1 MLTGSLCFFLSSFSL
16 YSYRAQIDS
25 SLKVSSMLE
34 THLAPTFSFSVG
46 GEIDHLKGGAA
57 RFGMGVQFETPTPEL
72 QEAAEKQA
80 QFGVQVTPPRVPM

>member
-1 MLTGSLCFFLSSFSL
+1 LADTISIRYLRKSTLF
-16 YSYRAQIDS
+16 SYRAQIDS
-25 SLKVSSMLE
+25 SLKVSSLLE

-80 QFGVQVTPPRVPM
+80 QLGIQVGPPRVPM